1 MNDLLVG
8 DIGGTNARF
17 ALWRDNQLHEVKVF
31 ATEDYTSPEQAI
43 EAYLEALAIPRGGI
57 AAACLAVAGPV
68 DGDEFRFTNNHWRLS
83 RTAFCQR
90 LQIGHLLLIND
101 FTAMALGMTRLRE
114 GEFREVCP
122 GQADPLR
129 PALVIGPGTGLGV
142 GSLLRLGGKYWHALP
157 GEGGHVDLPV
167 GNARE
172 AAIHQYIH
180 GQIGHVSAETV
191 LSGGGLVRLYQAI
204 CALDGENPRHT
215 SPAQITDAALGG
227 EPRARAVIE
236 QFCRFLGRVA
246 GNNVLTLGARGGVYI
261 VGGVIPR
268 FAELFLRSGFTA
280 SFGDKG
286 CMSGYFEGVPV
297 WLVTAEFSGLLGA
310 GVALQQALDQG

>member
-1 MNDLLVG
+1 MKDLLVG

-43 EAYLEALAIPRGGI
+43 EAYLEGLGIPRGGVT
-57 AAACLAVAGPV
+57 AACLAVAGPV
-68 DGDEFRFTNNHWRLS
+68 NGDEFRFTNNHWRLS
-83 RTAFCQR
+83 RLAFCQR
-90 LQIGHLLLIND
+90 LQIEQLLLIND
-101 FTAMALGMTRLRE
+101 FTAMALGMTRLRD

-122 GQADPLR
+122 GQADLAR

-142 GSLLRLGGKYWHALP
+142 GSLLRVGESWCALP

-172 AAIHQYIH
+172 AAIHQQIH
-180 GQIGHVSAETV
+180 AQIGHVSAETV
-191 LSGGGLVRLYQAI
+191 LSGGGLLRLYQAI
-204 CALDGENPRHT
+204 CELDADIPRHKT
-215 SPAQITDAALGG
+215 PAQITDAALAG
-227 EPRARAVIE
+227 EPRALAVIE

-268 FAELFLRSGFTA
+268 FAELFLRSGFAA
-280 SFGDKG
+280 SFSDKG
-286 CMSGYFEGVPV
+286 CMSGYFAGVPV

-310 GVALQQALDQG
+310 GVALQQALDHG

>member
-1 MNDLLVG
+1 MKDLLVG

-17 ALWRDNQLHEVKVF
+17 ALWRDNQLHAVQVL
-31 ATEDYTSPEQAI
+31 ATADYTSPEQAI
-43 EAYLEALAIPRGGI
+43 EAYLSEQGLARGGL
-57 AAACLAVAGPV
+57 AAVCLAVAGPV

-83 RTAFCQR
+83 RKAFCQTLHVEH
-90 LQIGHLLLIND
+90 LQLIND
-101 FTAMALGMTRLRE
+101 FSAMALGMTRLRD
-114 GEFREVCP
+114 GEFRQVC
-122 GQADPLR
+122 GGAADPSR

-142 GSLLRLGGKYWHALP
+142 GSLLRLGEQRWLALP

-172 AAIHQYIH
+172 AAIHQEIH
-180 GQIGHVSAETV
+180 RQIGHVSAETV

-204 CALDGENPRHT
+204 CALDGDVQRHKT
-215 SPAQITDAALGG
+215 PAEITDAALSG
-227 EPRARAVIE
+227 EPRALAVVE

-268 FAELFLRSGFTA
+268 FAELFLRSGFAA
-280 SFGDKG
+280 SFADKG
-286 CMSGYFEGVPV
+286 CMSGYFSGVPV

-310 GVALQQALDQG
+310 GVALQQTLEH

>member
-1 MNDLLVG
+1 MKALLVG

-17 ALWRDNQLHEVKVF
+17 ALWRDNQLNAVKVL
-31 ATEDYTSPEQAI
+31 ATADYTSPEQAI
-43 EAYLEALAIPRGGI
+43 EAYLADQGIARGGL
-57 AAACLAVAGPV
+57 AAVCLAVAGPV
-68 DGDEFRFTNNHWRLS
+68 SGDEFRFTNNHWRLS
-83 RTAFCQR
+83 RSAFCQT
-90 LQIGHLLLIND
+90 LQVERLLLLND
-101 FTAMALGMTRLRE
+101 FSAMALGMTRLRD

-122 GQADPLR
+122 GTPDPSR

-142 GSLLRLGGKYWHALP
+142 GSLLRLEDQRWLALP

-172 AAIHQYIH
+172 AAIHQQIH
-180 GQIGHVSAETV
+180 SQIGHVSAETV

-204 CALDGENPRHT
+204 CALDGETPRHKT
-215 SPAQITDAALGG
+215 PAEVTDAALGG
-227 EPRARAVIE
+227 EPRALEVIE

-268 FAELFLRSGFTA
+268 FAELFLGSGFAA
-280 SFGDKG
+280 SFADKG
-286 CMSGYFEGVPV
+286 CMSGYFAGVPV

-310 GVALQQALDQG
+310 GVALGQALDH